1 MGPVS
6 LTVPGDPAP
15 DQVGP
20 PLPCNNIKLVDIPDM
35 EYWAS
40 RGQGEVCVMGANVFR
55 GYFRDPERTATVV
68 DSEGWLHTG
77 DVGEWQANGT
87 LKIIDHKKLIFK
99 LSRGEYVAPDKVEAI
114 YQNSPYV
121 AQVMPSPF
129 FLSPFM
135 IRNLYE
141 LTTCSDHS

>member
-1 MGPVS
+1 MFCDK
-6 LTVPGDPAP
+6 LLFFHHHFIFLPANTHTC

-20 PLPCNNIKLVDIPDM
+20 PLPCNNVKLVDIPDM

-40 RGQGEVCVMGANVFR
+40 RGQGEVCVMGANVFQ
-55 GYFRDPERTATVV
+55 GYFRDPERTGTVV

-77 DVGEWQANGT
+77 DVGEWQPSGT

-114 YQNSPYV
+114 YKKSPYI
-121 AQVMPSPF
+121 AQVQATS
-129 FLSPFM
+129 
-135 IRNLYE
+135 
-141 LTTCSDHS
+141 

>member
-1 MGPVS
+1 M
-6 LTVPGDPAP
+6 
-15 DQVGP
+15 GP

-35 EYWAS
+35 EYWAA

-77 DVGEWQANGT
+77 DVGEWQPNGT

-121 AQVMPSPF
+121 AQVMHNIF
-129 FLSPFM
+129 FLTPF
-135 IRNLYE
+135 IL
-141 LTTCSDHS
+141 